1 MEAGDGDVFE
11 LKREVAVADG
21 GDDAE
26 FREAVIEDEINAAGC
41 GLIVDGGDGS
51 GIRVVLPAFSTHC

>member
-26 FREAVIEDEINAAGC
+26 FREAVIEDAKTAAGC
-41 GLIVDGGDGS
+41 GGLVDGGDGC
-51 GIRVVLPAFSTHC
+51 GISE